1 MKISER
7 TISAL
12 ARVVTGD
19 SRFSPYNSGPDLVRF
34 FNEIGSNDVYGAGF
48 PSRWRYA
55 EDKIRELN
63 GTTQLVQVFQSVL
76 DPRNFIGTQFP
87 VEVAAEHLNQ
97 YLKYDGYELSKYGEM
112 YRIREIDGALV
123 ELETRFQESK
133 EVSHQFIDEQIKKC
147 DRKIFEGDFHRGR
160 QVRRDQIHS
169 GKILQYLHQLDGES
183 ARLVHLS
190 PDLVRT

>member
-147 DRKIFEGDFHRGR
+147 DRKIFEGDFGGLLPMPARCLKPCSLTWNEIWV
-160 QVRRDQIHS
+160 QVQ
-169 GKILQYLHQLDGES
+169 
-183 ARLVHLS
+183 S
-190 PDLVRT
+190 PMMVIW